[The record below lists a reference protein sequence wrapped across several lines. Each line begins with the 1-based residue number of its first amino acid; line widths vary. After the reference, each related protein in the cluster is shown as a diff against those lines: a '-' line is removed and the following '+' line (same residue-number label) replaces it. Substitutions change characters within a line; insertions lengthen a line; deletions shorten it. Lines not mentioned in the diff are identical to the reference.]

1 MNEEYRIEIKVKNN
15 LLIKKIEEAG
25 YKTVGEFC
33 RLNNM
38 TNCTSK
44 LGDIINMKRSPL
56 RSDGQW
62 QSIILKCS
70 DILNCMPDDF
80 FTHAHLTTIL
90 KTNTRSIQ
98 INEAEMKFMLENKHN
113 LSLEEDLHK
122 KDGDKKL
129 LNIVNNN
136 LTPRE
141 SKILNLKY
149 GLEDGKEMTLGE
161 IGEMFKISVSRV
173 KQIENKALRKLRH
186 PRNSEELRDFI
197 V

>member
-38 TNCTSK
+38 TNCTST

-113 LSLEEDLHK
+113 LSFFNIIINFELPKINQNNQINFFNPKLSIYLFFVKSPK
-122 KDGDKKL
+122 K
-129 LNIVNNN
+129 
-136 LTPRE
+136 
-141 SKILNLKY
+141 
-149 GLEDGKEMTLGE
+149 
-161 IGEMFKISVSRV
+161 
-173 KQIENKALRKLRH
+173 
-186 PRNSEELRDFI
+186 
-197 V
+197 